1 MASSAGNDTSAAS
14 WRAKKAALL
23 DGVVEER
30 GL

>member
-14 WRAKKAALL
+14 WRTKKAALL
-23 DGVVEER
+23 DSLVEGR